1 MVLLKTKG
9 GKIGG
14 KHQGQGGSAWGLV
27 LWRQVHQV
35 SPLLDASSGH
45 CRLTNGETKA
55 LE

>member
-9 GKIGG
+9 GKTGG

-27 LWRQVHQV
+27 LGRQVRQV
-35 SPLLDASSGH
+35 SPLLEASSGH
-45 CRLTNGETKA
+45 CHLTHGETKA